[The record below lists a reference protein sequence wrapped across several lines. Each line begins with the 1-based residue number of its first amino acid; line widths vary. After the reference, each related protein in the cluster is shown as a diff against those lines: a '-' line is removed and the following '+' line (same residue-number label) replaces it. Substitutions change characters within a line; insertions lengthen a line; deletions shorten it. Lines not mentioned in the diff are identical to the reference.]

1 MITPLEQDAR
11 RYLRRWVA
19 IAAAW
24 AIATAAVLVWS
35 LSGRDATPPADV
47 ATTPRAPQ
55 PVTVTSQ
62 PQAPAPTFGDPAPT
76 RWPPAPTNT
85 NANAAAT
92 PIWMGIKGTGLN
104 RTLLIDQ
111 GSPKLGVP
119 AGKACDANMVKGS
132 TGGNVYVALIDSTA
146 WVFCFSSGDA
156 EQIKQACSDSPNSAG
171 GGLCALVA
179 VGDGYYRAGTF
190 TPDCLPA
197 TADPAAVAGRTY
209 PQGCVQ
215 GVS

>member
-1 MITPLEQDAR
+1 MITPLQQDAR
-11 RYLRRWVA
+11 RYLRSWVT

-24 AIATAAVLVWS
+24 AITTTGIVAWSIVGDSSSPTADTAS
-35 LSGRDATPPADV
+35 TPA
-47 ATTPRAPQ
+47 APQ
-55 PVTVTSQ
+55 PVTVTAQ
-62 PQAPAPTFGDPAPT
+62 PTAPVPTFGDPAPT
-76 RWPPAPTNT
+76 RWPPAP
-85 NANAAAT
+85 APSNAAAS
-92 PIWMGIKGTGLN
+92 PIWMGITGTGLN

-119 AGKACDANMVKGS
+119 AGKACDAETVRGS

-156 EQIKQACSDSPNSAG
+156 EQIKQSCSAAPNSAG

-179 VGDGYYRAGTF
+179 VGDGYYRVGTF

-209 PQGCVQ
+209 PRGCVQ
-215 GVS
+215 GA

>member
-1 MITPLEQDAR
+1 MITPLQQDAR
-11 RYLRRWVA
+11 RYLRRWVI
-19 IAAAW
+19 IAASW
-24 AIATAAVLVWS
+24 AIATAVVLVWS
-35 LSGRDATPPADV
+35 IGDSRSPTADRASTPA
-47 ATTPRAPQ
+47 APQ
-55 PVTVTSQ
+55 PVTVTAQ
-62 PQAPAPTFGDPAPT
+62 PAAPVPTFGDPAPT
-76 RWPPAPTNT
+76 RWPPAPST
-85 NANAAAT
+85 AAAT
-92 PIWMGIKGTGLN
+92 PIWMGITGTGLN

-119 AGKACDANMVKGS
+119 AGKACDANTVRGS

-146 WVFCFSSGDA
+146 WAFCFSSADA

-190 TPDCLPA
+190 TQDCLPA

-215 GVS
+215 GAS

>member
-1 MITPLEQDAR
+1 MITPLQQDAR
-11 RYLRRWVA
+11 RYLRSWVT

-24 AIATAAVLVWS
+24 AITTAGVVVWS
-35 LSGRDATPPADV
+35 IGGGSSSPTADTASTPA
-47 ATTPRAPQ
+47 APQ
-55 PVTVTSQ
+55 PVTVTAQ
-62 PQAPAPTFGDPAPT
+62 PAAPVPTFGDPAPT
-76 RWPPAPTNT
+76 RWPPAPS
-85 NANAAAT
+85 NAAAS
-92 PIWMGIKGTGLN
+92 PIWMGITGTGLN

-119 AGKACDANMVKGS
+119 AGKACDARAEQTS
-132 TGGNVYVALIDSTA
+132 TGGGVYVALIDSTA
-146 WVFCFSSGDA
+146 WAFCFSSADA
-156 EQIKQACSDSPNSAG
+156 EQIKQACSAAPNSAG

-190 TPDCLPA
+190 TQDCLPV

-215 GVS
+215 GA

>member
-1 MITPLEQDAR
+1 MITPLQQDAR
-11 RYLRRWVA
+11 RYLRSWVT

-24 AIATAAVLVWS
+24 VIATAVVVVWS
-35 LSGRDATPPADV
+35 IGGHSSSPPADP
-47 ATTPRAPQ
+47 ATLSAPSGPPQ
-55 PVTVTSQ
+55 PVTVTAQ
-62 PQAPAPTFGDPAPT
+62 PTAPVPTFGDPAPT
-76 RWPPAPTNT
+76 RWPPPPS
-85 NANAAAT
+85 NAAAA
-92 PIWMGIKGTGLN
+92 PIWMGITGTGPDG
-104 RTLLIDQ
+104 TLLIDQ

-119 AGKACDANMVKGS
+119 AGKACDTDMVKGS

-156 EQIKQACSDSPNSAG
+156 QQIKQACSDSPNSAG

-209 PQGCVQ
+209 PRGCVQ
-215 GVS
+215 GA